1 MLLVCHQG
9 GSVIRWY
16 VLVVVGV
23 CLAGGLLSGWVCH
36 KVVCSGGSGCLS
48 CWWFVIRVGLS

>member
-1 MLLVCHQG
+1 MLLVCHLD

-23 CLAGGLLSGWVCH
+23 CRAVGLSSGWVCH
-36 KVVCSGGSGCLS
+36 KVVCVGGRGGLS
-48 CWWFVIRVGLS
+48 CCWFVMRVVLS